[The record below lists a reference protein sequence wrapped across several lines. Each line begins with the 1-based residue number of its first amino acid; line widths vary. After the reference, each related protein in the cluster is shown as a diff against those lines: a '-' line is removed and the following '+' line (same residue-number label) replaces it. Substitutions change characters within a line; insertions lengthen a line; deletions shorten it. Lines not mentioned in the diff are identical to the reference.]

1 MKNKLKDNLLAA
13 AASAAVIAVVVLLNV
28 VLYSLTA
35 INGWYV
41 AYAEELDLTISGRTD
56 PLFEDA
62 IAKGRKVEII
72 FCMPEDELAVH
83 ATGKDVLNTARQ
95 FKERYPALLDLTFY
109 NIRTMQDADGNIVA
123 DKFEKYQ
130 TGALGEKIALHQGAV
145 IFSSTVKD
153 EAGNEREDF
162 TVLNAIYGGVPF
174 VDFYHID
181 AEGYI
186 TAYNGEEMI
195 TSMMLWALAPE
206 HKIAYFT
213 KGHDE
218 PVDPTFVKMLLCAGY
233 YIAELDLVRTDTYRS
248 STLDPEALKNKKGLD
263 LDRAGLVIIS
273 NPAYDFAKGASGVR
287 AEIDKLEE
295 YLASGGSLYVS
306 LDPYVGRLP
315 NLENFL
321 EQYGIKMTEGETD
334 EGATVKN
341 IIRDP
346 RNAITTDGYTFVAN
360 YADNELGEALSK
372 NTAPFVSDDVVVK
385 NVGALTL
392 SGDAKP
398 VLVSSSAAQAVAG
411 GSQVDSEGSY
421 CVAALSKKAF
431 GDNTANVFVCAGV
444 YLAASDAVI
453 SDSYA
458 NRNFIYAV
466 LDEFF
471 GSSAAPYGCKIVPY
485 NSGILEDLT
494 MGTARIYTVLI
505 MAIPAGLAVLG
516 IVVNK
521 RRKNR

>member
-1 MKNKLKDNLLAA
+1 MKNKLKDNLLAVA
-13 AASAAVIAVVVLLNV
+13 TSAAVIAVVVLLNV

-62 IAKGRKVEII
+62 IKQGRKVEII

-95 FKERYPALLDLTFY
+95 FKEKYPSLVDLTFY

-123 DKFEKYQ
+123 DRFEKYQ

-145 IFSSTVKD
+145 IFSSTVSD
-153 EAGNEREDF
+153 GAGNEREDF
-162 TVLNAIYGGVPF
+162 TVLNTSYGGVPF

-181 AEGYI
+181 ADGYV

-195 TSMMLWALAPE
+195 ASMMLWALAPE

-218 PVDPTFVKMLLCAGY
+218 AVDPTFAKMLLCAGY
-233 YIAELDLVRTDTYRS
+233 YIAELDLVRTDTYHS
-248 STLDPEALKNKKGLD
+248 STIDDPELLKNKKGLD

-273 NPAYDFAKGASGVR
+273 NPAYDFTKGASGVR

-295 YLASGGSLYVS
+295 YLAVGGSLYVS

-315 NLENFL
+315 NLENFIN
-321 EQYGIKMTEGETD
+321 QYGIKMTEGETD
-334 EGATVKN
+334 EGASVKN
-341 IIRDP
+341 IIRDS
-346 RNAITTDGYTFVAN
+346 RNAITADGYTFVAN
-360 YADNELGEALSK
+360 YADNEYGEALSK
-372 NTAPFVSDDVVVK
+372 NTAPFVSEDVVVK
-385 NVGALTL
+385 NAGALTL
-392 SGDAKP
+392 TGDAKP

-411 GSQVDSEGSY
+411 GSQVDSEGNY
-421 CVAALSKKAF
+421 CVAALSKKA
-431 GDNTANVFVCAGV
+431 NVFVCASV
-444 YLAASDAVI
+444 YLTASDAVI

-458 NRNFIYAV
+458 NRNFVYAV

-485 NSGILEDLT
+485 SSGILEDLT
-494 MGTARIYTVLI
+494 MGTARIYTVFI
-505 MAIPAGLAVLG
+505 MAVPAGLAVLG
-516 IVVNK
+516 VVVNK